1 MSDWWWELRT
11 SLRSLRQN
19 PGITLLILLSLAVG
33 VGATTTVF
41 SLVNALVLSPLAYDD
56 PERLVMAWEQ
66 KHGQDDDLDE
76 VSVLTLRDWRERS
89 RSFEGLAGYASA
101 RLILTGGD
109 RPERVRGVRASGNFF
124 ELLGE
129 KAALGRALAFED
141 EKPGAQPV
149 AVLGHG
155 MWTRRF
161 AADRAVIG
169 RPLML
174 DGVSHTVVGVM
185 PAGFESLTRGA
196 ELWVPLVADPASAVV
211 RERDERFLMVFGR
224 LRQGVT
230 LEQAQREMETIGA
243 QLERERPDSQSGF
256 GVSLIPMDE
265 QFPGPNDRR
274 LTLILLAIVGA
285 VLLIA
290 CSNITNLLLT
300 RATAR
305 AREIAVRTALGAG
318 RGRLFRQLL
327 TESLTLGIAG
337 GALGLLIA
345 SWGIRA
351 LVASMPADVP
361 RLARA
366 GMDLRVLGFAVA
378 VSLAT
383 GLLFGLAPALQA
395 SRPDLNA
402 AFKEGGRSAS
412 LRGRRQRSVLVVAE
426 IAMALLLFVCTGLL
440 VKSFVRLQTVD
451 PGFRQ
456 DGLLTMRLSLPEAR
470 YSDPQRIAAF
480 YGTLIDRLRATPGVE
495 GVAAASLLPR
505 SRSGASIPF
514 TIDGRPPASP
524 RDTPTTG
531 VVTVSSS
538 YFETLGVPV
547 VRGRSLSSSDREG
560 SSPVVVVS
568 ESFAR
573 RFWQQG
579 DPVGGRIEIDGERR
593 EIVGVAGDV
602 LQSRLGRAESAPLVY
617 VPAEQSPRSDMSLVI
632 RASGGSKAAE
642 ALTSAV
648 ESAVWT
654 LDRDQPVFDVMTMD
668 EYVEKQFEG
677 ARSVSFLLGL
687 FATVA
692 LLLAAFGVFGL
703 MSYYVTERI
712 HDIGVRMALGAR
724 RREVLRLV
732 ASRSLRLS
740 FWGVAAGLAGA
751 ALFSRGMSRMLFD
764 VSPFDPAV
772 FATGAATLV
781 LVALAA
787 SLMPAR
793 RAMKV
798 EPIQAL
804 RYE

>member
-19 PGITLLILLSLAVG
+19 PGFTLLILLSLAVG

-56 PERLVMAWEQ
+56 PERLVMVWEQ

-129 KAALGRALAFED
+129 KAALGRALTSED
-141 EKPGAQPV
+141 ERPGAEAV

-161 AADRAVIG
+161 ASDPEIVG
-169 RPLML
+169 RRLML

-196 ELWVPLVADPASAVV
+196 ELWAPLVADPSHPMHG
-211 RERDERFLMVFGR
+211 ERDERYLMVFGR
-224 LRQGVT
+224 LRQGVS
-230 LEQAQREMETIGA
+230 LEQARREMETVGA
-243 QLERERPDSQSGF
+243 QLERERPEMQSGF
-256 GVSLIPMDE
+256 GVQLIPMDE

-274 LTLILLAIVGA
+274 LTLILLGIVGA

-290 CSNITNLLLT
+290 CGNITNLLLT

-327 TESLTLGIAG
+327 TESLTLGVLG
-337 GALGLLIA
+337 GALGLLLA
-345 SWGIRA
+345 SWGIRT
-351 LVASMPADVP
+351 LVASLPADVP

-456 DGLLTMRLSLPEAR
+456 DNLLTMRLSLPESK
-470 YSDPQRIAAF
+470 YSDPQRIAGF
-480 YGTLIDRLRATPGVE
+480 YATLLDRLRDTAGVE

-505 SRSGASIPF
+505 SRSGASVPF
-514 TIDGRPPASP
+514 TIDGKPPASP

-538 YFETLGVPV
+538 YFETLGVAV
-547 VRGRSLSSSDREG
+547 VRGRSFSPVDREG
-560 SSPVVVVS
+560 SPGVVVVS

-573 RFWQQG
+573 RFWPQG
-579 DPVGGRIEIDGERR
+579 EPVGGRILIDGERR

-602 LQSRLGRAESAPLVY
+602 LQSRLGRAENAPLVY
-617 VPAEQSPRSDMSLVI
+617 VPAEQSPRSDMNLVV
-632 RASGGSKAAE
+632 RASGNPE

-648 ESAVWT
+648 ESAVWS

-677 ARSVSFLLGL
+677 ARSVSLLLGL

-692 LLLAAFGVFGL
+692 LLLAALGVFGL
-703 MSYYVTERI
+703 MSYYVTERT

-740 FWGVAAGLAGA
+740 FWGVACGLAGA